1 MPVLLIDGNTFTIR
15 RDFNTDGSSVLA
27 QTFNFWLD
35 LVIEEDKEETED
47 KEE

>member
-27 QTFNFWLD
+27 QTFNFLLD

>member
-27 QTFNFWLD
+27 QTFNFLLD
-35 LVIEEDKEETED
+35 LAIEEEQKDTED